1 MDDILKF
8 LNSHASVR
16 KFTDRPIT
24 VEDEETIIKTAQRSP
39 TSSNLQVYSI
49 IGIRNQETKEEF
61 AVLSGNQDHIKQ
73 CPLFLIFCA
82 DLHRLAL
89 INKKKGYPFHGEY
102 TEMFIIATVDCTLV
116 AGRALMAAQALGLG
130 GVMVG
135 AIHNDPEK
143 VSRLLALPEF
153 VFPVMGMSLGY
164 PAVPPK
170 IKPRLPLKA
179 IYHKEKYSDNDI
191 DTYLQEYDKT
201 IDESGYLKGR
211 EITPE
216 KYPDF
221 KGLYSWQEHTARRM
235 ASEEKLSLR
244 PFMKSFLKEKGFMK
258 K

>member
-8 LNSHASVR
+8 LNSHGSVR
-16 KFTDRPIT
+16 KFTDQPIT

-39 TSSNLQVYSI
+39 TSSNLQAYSI
-49 IGIRNQETKEEF
+49 IGIRNQKTKEKF
-61 AVLSGNQDHIKQ
+61 AVLSGNQDHIKN
-73 CPLFLIFCA
+73 CSLFLIFCA

-89 INKKKGYPFHGEY
+89 INKQKGYPFHGEY
-102 TEMFIIATVDCTLV
+102 TEMFIIATGDSTLV

-143 VSRLLALPEF
+143 VSQLLALPEF

-164 PAVPPK
+164 PVAPPK
-170 IKPRLPLKA
+170 IKPRLPMKA
-179 IYHKEKYSDNDI
+179 IYHQEKYNDNNI
-191 DTYLQEYDKT
+191 EIYLHEYDKR
-201 IDESGYLKGR
+201 IDEFGYLKGR
-211 EITPE
+211 EKSPE

-235 ASEEKLSLR
+235 AADDVLSLR
-244 PFMKSFLKEKGFMK
+244 SFMKSFLKKKGFMK